1 MCILISLFLIAA
13 FYHATISCKAATN
26 RLTFKISDK
35 EITLPKKTKW
45 EDFFGHVMN
54 QTDKKIVDTESAKEH
69 RLREEKERTERI
81 ASIEAAAE

>member
-1 MCILISLFLIAA
+1 MLYWAVIIYTRKQL
-13 FYHATISCKAATN
+13 
-26 RLTFKISDK
+26 K
-35 EITLPKKTKW
+35 EIAKTKW